1 MMTTENRNAPP
12 ESPDPALPSAAE
24 RAQYLLW
31 VTERVC
37 SQAFWTAVKED
48 ILEDFASLLN
58 RELPDDLWRAAY
70 AQRDGRDYLIAFEAV
85 IEHIREYCDRIARRS

>member
-1 MMTTENRNAPP
+1 MMMTENPNAPS

-31 VTERVC
+31 VTEMVC
-37 SQAFWTAVKED
+37 REDFWIAVKED

-58 RELPDDLWRAAY
+58 RKLPDELWPAAY
-70 AQRDGRDYLIAFEAV
+70 AQRDGKDYLLAFEAV
-85 IEHIREYCDRIARRS
+85 IEHIREHCERISSRA

>member
-1 MMTTENRNAPP
+1 MMNENLHAPP
-12 ESPDPALPSAAE
+12 ESPEPALPSAAE

-37 SQAFWTAVKED
+37 GEDFWIAVKEH

-58 RELPDDLWRAAY
+58 RELPDELWRAAY
-70 AQRDGRDYLIAFEAV
+70 AQRDPRDYLLAFEAV
-85 IEHIREYCDRIARRS
+85 IEHLKEHCARLASRG

>member
-1 MMTTENRNAPP
+1 MMTEKPKAPP
-12 ESPDPALPSAAE
+12 GSAKSAGPSAAE

-37 SQAFWTAVKED
+37 GEDFWIAVKED

-58 RELPDDLWRAAY
+58 RELPDELWPTAY

-85 IEHIREYCDRIARRS
+85 IEHIKEHCERLSSRG

>member
-1 MMTTENRNAPP
+1 MMMTEKPNAPP
-12 ESPDPALPSAAE
+12 ESPDPAVPSAAE
-24 RAQYLLW
+24 KAQYLRW
-31 VTERVC
+31 VAERVR
-37 SQAFWTAVKED
+37 SEDFWIAVKED

-85 IEHIREYCDRIARRS
+85 LERIKEYCDRIARRT